1 MKRHVAL
8 SVLGVLGFFIVDSHV
23 DIVSRDG
30 GKLLEVSGRMY
41 DTHGWISEK
50 LRHWTQDCSPI
61 HVEVTNGVLAVSIL
75 EIIEQHSLPDSMNAK
90 LLQLHV
96 QGDWAIAEVI
106 FPTLN
111 PSIVVMHRVSDTWK
125 IQDDAVWSGETSP
138 WNEADFVRR
147 YLQKKK
153 PELPQALINC
163 TPIGIGRDVLV
174 EKRAGA

>member
-8 SVLGVLGFFIVDSHV
+8 SVLGVLVFFIVDSHV

-30 GKLLEVSGRMY
+30 GKLLEVSGRVY
-41 DTHGWISEK
+41 DPHGWLSEK
-50 LRHWTQDCSPI
+50 LRQWTQDCSPVRTEATDGTI
-61 HVEVTNGVLAVSIL
+61 AVSVL
-75 EIIEQHSLPDSMNAK
+75 ELVEQHSLPDSMGAK

-96 QGDWAIAEVI
+96 QGDWAIAEVV
-106 FPTLN
+106 FPALN
-111 PSIVVMHRVSDTWK
+111 PSVVVLHRMNGAWK
-125 IQDDAVWSGETSP
+125 IQDDALWSGETSP

-163 TPIGIGRDVLV
+163 TPVGTYRNLP
-174 EKRAGA
+174 GAERTRT